1 MRKKPKINLQKF
13 DWILKIV
20 LDFYKF
26 ALNGVNKF
34 FVNNF
39 PKSVNKILKIFALI
53 FLNPEKNFAKNL
65 RI

>member
-34 FVNNF
+34 CVNYF
-39 PKSVNKILKIFALI
+39 PKFVNKILKIFAISCVKKIVVLD
-53 FLNPEKNFAKNL
+53 F
-65 RI
+65 

>member
-26 ALNGVNKF
+26 ALNGVKKF
-34 FVNNF
+34 CVNNF
-39 PKSVNKILKIFALI
+39 PKFVNKILKIFAISCVKKIVVLD
-53 FLNPEKNFAKNL
+53 F
-65 RI
+65 

>member
-34 FVNNF
+34 CVNNY
-39 PKSVNKILKIFALI
+39 PKSVNKILKIFAISCVKKIVVLD
-53 FLNPEKNFAKNL
+53 F
-65 RI
+65 